1 MFLDNHSVKRLS
13 QSQSNSLSVQQM
25 LELIQQQLADSKAE
39 NIQTIDI
46 QGRSSVADY
55 IVIASGNSG
64 RHLKSMSEHLVAQ
77 LKQHELPPLGV
88 EGEREG
94 EWVLVDAGDVIV
106 HLMLPKVRDF
116 YNLEKLWDVARLR
129 EASNQA

>member
-1 MFLDNHSVKRLS
+1 LTQAQTD
-13 QSQSNSLSVQQM
+13 SLSVKQM
-25 LELIQQQLADSKAE
+25 LELVQHQLAENKAE
-39 NIQTIDI
+39 NVQTIDI

-64 RHLKSMSEHLVAQ
+64 RHLKAMAEHLVLQ
-77 LKQHELPPLGV
+77 LKHRGQPPLGV

-106 HLMLPKVRDF
+106 HLMLPKVREF
-116 YNLEKLWDVARLR
+116 YNLEKLWDVPRLR
-129 EASNQA
+129 EANDN